1 MSDSPRT
8 PRAPRLLLGP
18 GILLAATSIGG
29 SHLLLSSRAGAEH
42 GFALLWV
49 IVLAH
54 ALKAFAFEAGPR
66 VALSTGRSLLH
77 AYAAIPP
84 PRWASGA
91 RGWALW
97 LGLIDMTLEAIG
109 VIAAVLALTAAIASA
124 AFPVLGVGPWA
135 LLLVGA
141 ILVLLRTGG
150 YRYLR
155 GISLWMMLLL
165 LAGTLAAFAA
175 AAPAPARALSGLV
188 PSLSAGS
195 GIVATA
201 LLGWMPTAIG
211 VSVWHS
217 VWCLG
222 DRRFWSSELAPAQ
235 RLRLGLR
242 DARIGLLLSL
252 VIGACFVCLG
262 AELLHPT
269 ALPEEGL
276 ALVERLAELY
286 TSELG
291 AWMRPVF
298 LVLAFFAMFS
308 TAYASM
314 DGFPVTFLTGLAIL
328 RGDELATFPQR
339 QRLYWIYLL
348 GVSLAGVAVLL
359 ALPSPKLLFAAL
371 ASLTFVLSPLYAFL
385 NLWCVLRFVP
395 AEARPPRWQIGAA
408 LFCAFAL
415 LAGSLLA
422 VASALA

>member
-1 MSDSPRT
+1 MSASSPP

-29 SHLLLSSRAGAEH
+29 SHLLLASRAGAEH

-49 IVLAH
+49 VVLAH
-54 ALKAFAFEAGPR
+54 ALKYFAFEAGPR

-77 AYAAIPP
+77 AYAAVPP
-84 PRWASGA
+84 PRWAPRA
-91 RGWALW
+91 KGWALW
-97 LGLIDMTLEAIG
+97 LGLLDMTLEAIG
-109 VIAAVLALTAAIASA
+109 VIAAVLALTAAIAA
-124 AFPVLGVGPWA
+124 TAFPILGVGTWA
-135 LLLVGA
+135 LLLVA
-141 ILVLLRTGG
+141 LILGLLRTGG

-155 GISLWMMLLL
+155 GISLWMMILL

-175 AAPAPARALSGLV
+175 ALPSPVRAASGLV
-188 PSLSAGS
+188 PSLPEGS

-222 DRRFWSSELAPAQ
+222 DRRFWSQTLTPAD

-262 AELLHPT
+262 AALLHPT

-276 ALVERLAELY
+276 ALVERLGDLY

-314 DGFPVTFLTGLAIL
+314 DGFPVTFLSGLAIL
-328 RGDELATFPQR
+328 RGDELGTFPQR
-339 QRLYWIYLL
+339 QRLYWIYLV
-348 GVSLAGVAVLL
+348 GVSLAGVGVLL

-385 NLWCVLRFVP
+385 NLWCVVRFVP
-395 AEARPPRWQIGAA
+395 AEARPPRWQIAAA
-408 LFCAFAL
+408 LLCALAL
-415 LAGSLLA
+415 LTGSAIAL
-422 VASALA
+422 ASALL